1 MLCILVQA
9 SGVSAGVAATS
20 TTIRTIA
27 APGAGRPKA
36 GLRGPYAWVPDVR
49 GEEAMP
55 GCPNCG
61 GAQRRAIAPRYW
73 ECQTIN
79 VVGMAQGQQPVTS
92 VCGHLYQEG
101 PFGGQAAER
110 CGCGMYAGERVAYAI
125 WPCADRMGRLSTVS
139 FFATFTGRNQARKR
153 HEAAELER
161 ERELGRKRARRD
173 RAAQLPGFPADGPAS
188 SAVVATALQ
197 ALVPEQKRTFVL
209 KRGRWNRVTKTL
221 EGWAFYKNS
230 SRREGSY
237 GYYDEASGWLI
248 DTAGGLWTWNA
259 AGKDITALSND
270 LSGVGRLMGGQEAIV
285 SDADLSTIRSQLN
298 QWRGIGVQHWL

>member
-1 MLCILVQA
+1 
-9 SGVSAGVAATS
+9 
-20 TTIRTIA
+20 
-27 APGAGRPKA
+27 
-36 GLRGPYAWVPDVR
+36 
-49 GEEAMP
+49 MP
-55 GCPNCG
+55 GCPSCG
-61 GAQRRAIAPRYW
+61 GAQRRAIAPGYW

-101 PFGGQAAER
+101 PFGGQAAGR
-110 CGCGMYAGERVAYAI
+110 CGCGMYAVGACRVCDMAV
-125 WPCADRMGRLSTVS
+125 CGSHG
-139 FFATFTGRNQARKR
+139 ATFDGEYLCGVHWHEKRQENEARQR

-161 ERELGRKRARRD
+161 DRELREEEARRD

-188 SAVVATALQ
+188 STVVATALQ
-197 ALVPEQKRTFVL
+197 ALVPEQKRTFIL
-209 KRGRWNRVTKTL
+209 KRGRWNRVTETL

-248 DTAGGLWTWNA
+248 DTVGRLWTWNA

-270 LSGVGRLMGGQEAIV
+270 LSGVGRLMGGQEVIV